1 MNRFKE
7 KPKTGGSKEKPKSAL
22 LPRQTAHMMKE
33 KYIKQLDQRPKKSE
47 NCSQQAP
54 EQVERAG
61 RWAADELAGRAV
73 EQGRGLA
80 KRQFAAGRGKA
91 QAVPD
96 PIPPEE
102 VPTMEGGPGG
112 QTAPEH
118 PPTIPRERQ
127 GEHSPTA
134 PKQRPQPNRTAN
146 PIKDRQTV
154 EARAIDWQQSRT
166 YRANHTPHTGQ
177 AQRPSPPHPLKER
190 PKAQGLKE
198 RTNVRTPADAPRG
211 EAKGVSR
218 RTHTAGHEA
227 VPSKFKKQQSF
238 KERPRLEL
246 HSRGRSI
253 SSGTGTGGKSPASA
267 KAAPAFKTRRGLFK
281 SSARS
286 AVRPAPPAA
295 RAAKAVHKQMRR
307 QIFTQAAKP
316 VKSVTAAFRRAV
328 QVVAKATAAVTGAVS
343 AIIGGC
349 VLLVA
354 LVVII
359 VIAAV
364 ANSPFGLFFAQEPN
378 APDTVS
384 VSQAVGAVNVAYNA
398 KLETLQTGG
407 YDSINIQGA
416 APDWPDV
423 LAVFA
428 VKVAGADVDGMDV
441 ATLDANRVDKLTAVF
456 WDMTAISSRVETIDH
471 PATED
476 AEAWTEKILHI
487 TITPKGVDDMR
498 AAYAFTDYQN
508 SALDELLADRA
519 ALASLAGSLSITSA
533 DVLAVL
539 RALPDDL
546 SPERRAVVEKVLS
559 LVGKVNYFW
568 GGKSYVIGWDSRWG
582 TLQKVT
588 SPGSST
594 SGTYRPYGLDCSGFL
609 DWALHNAGLR
619 SDGHWY
625 IGRNLTAVSQAEA
638 LPGDFALYPDASH
651 VGLIVGRN
659 EAGKLLVCHCSYGMN
674 NVVVTEFAA
683 SGFTDVGRQALVPG

>member
-1 MNRFKE
+1 
-7 KPKTGGSKEKPKSAL
+7 
-22 LPRQTAHMMKE
+22 MKE

-47 NCSQQAP
+47 NCSRQAP

-177 AQRPSPPHPLKER
+177 AQRPSPPHPLKEL

-198 RTNVRTPADAPRG
+198 RTNVRTPADALRG

-253 SSGTGTGGKSPASA
+253 SFGAGAGRKTPATA
-267 KAAPAFKTRRGLFK
+267 KTAPALKRRRDLFK

-286 AVRPAPPAA
+286 VVRPTPPAA

-307 QIFTQAAKP
+307 KMFTQAAKP
-316 VKSVTAAFRRAV
+316 IKSVAAAFRRAV
-328 QVVAKATAAVTGAVS
+328 QVVTKAAAAVTGAVS

-364 ANSPFGLFFAQEPN
+364 ANSPFGLFFAQESN

-407 YDSINIQGA
+407 YDSIDIQGA

-428 VKVAGADVDGMDV
+428 VKVAGADVDGIDV

-456 WDMTAISSRVETIDH
+456 WDMTAITTRVETIDY

-476 AEAWTEKILHI
+476 AETWTEKILHI
-487 TITPKGVDDMR
+487 TITPKSVDDMR
-498 AAYAFTDYQN
+498 TAYAFTAYQN
-508 SALDELLADRA
+508 SALDELLTNRA
-519 ALASLAGSLSITSA
+519 ALSSLAGSLSITSA

-539 RALPDDL
+539 QALPDDL

-568 GGKSYVIGWDSRWG
+568 GGKSYVIGWDPRWG

-609 DWALHNAGLR
+609 DWALRNAGLH

-625 IGRNLTAVSQAEA
+625 IGRNLTAVSRAEA
-638 LPGDFALYPDASH
+638 IPGEFALYPDASR
-651 VGLIVGRN
+651 VGVIVGRN
-659 EAGKLLVCHCSYGMN
+659 EAGKL
-674 NVVVTEFAA
+674 
-683 SGFTDVGRQALVPG
+683 